1 MATFLA
7 TGSVLGLPL
16 PGGPTMGSDDPQ
28 PATMVAPADVAQV
41 PTVTEPSPDATPALT
56 GVPGRWIGVVVSDAG
71 AGAGAGSGQEQPQ
84 ARPRDAV
91 SPSAS
96 PSVSPSPT
104 PSPTSSPTPSPRPS
118 RSPKPPP
125 PQPTPSPEPEPEPTR
140 SPDPGDDGGV
150 ICDFDWRA
158 GPAEV
163 ERLIRCAAQR
173 WEVPGGPDKAVD
185 VAMCESSLRP
195 DAIGGDGLYLGI
207 FQQHRDYWP
216 ARATRY
222 GFDGV
227 SALNGRANII
237 VSIRMASEGG
247 WGPWTGCA

>member
-7 TGSVLGLPL
+7 TGSVLGIPT
-16 PGGPTMGSDDPQ
+16 PFGPPVASDA
-28 PATMVAPADVAQV
+28 PAPVVLVAPASDA
-41 PTVTEPSPDATPALT
+41 PPSPDGTGPSDTSPALA
-56 GVPGRWIGVVVSDAG
+56 GVPGRWIAVVVAG
-71 AGAGAGSGQEQPQ
+71 DGAATGTESASGRERD
-84 ARPRDAV
+84 RPDDAV
-91 SPSAS
+91 TAS
-96 PSVSPSPT
+96 PTPSPT
-104 PSPTSSPTPSPRPS
+104 PSPTSSPKPSPRPT
-118 RSPKPPP
+118 RSPSPTPPP
-125 PQPTPSPEPEPEPTR
+125 RPTPSPEPEPTR
-140 SPDPGDDGGV
+140 SPDPGDDAEI

-158 GPAEV
+158 GPEEV
-163 ERLIRCAAQR
+163 EKLIRCAAQR

-185 VAMCESSLRP
+185 VARCESSLRP